1 MDGNVLGKSENT
13 NPLLFENVEVWAS
26 SGHHGYPPA
35 DAIIKDI
42 VYENSGKVL
51 CAELFH

>member
-26 SGHHGYPPA
+26 SGHHGFPPA
-35 DAIIKDI
+35 DAIIKDLDF
-42 VYENSGKVL
+42 ENSGTVL
-51 CAELFH
+51 GVELTQ